1 MEQLQENIKETIKQK
16 QLLTERLK
24 MIQTEKNKVEQMIQ
38 HAKNNNQPTET
49 IQTKTI
55 QTETI
60 QTLYGQFYELQQG
73 QIHFNDQLED
83 IQLEL
88 EFLGK
93 QLKNKKQENTKE
105 NTKKNNE

>member
-1 MEQLQENIKETIKQK
+1 MEQLQETIKETIKQK

-49 IQTKTI
+49 IQT
-55 QTETI
+55 ETI

-88 EFLGK
+88 DFLGK
-93 QLKNKKQENTKE
+93 QLKNKKQEKTKE
-105 NTKKNNE
+105 NNE